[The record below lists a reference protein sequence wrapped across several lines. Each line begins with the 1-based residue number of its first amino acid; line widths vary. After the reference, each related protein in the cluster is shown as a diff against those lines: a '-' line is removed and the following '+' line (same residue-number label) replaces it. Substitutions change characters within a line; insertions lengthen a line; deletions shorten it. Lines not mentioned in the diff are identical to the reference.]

1 MTDEDGTEEGW
12 PVRRHSR
19 PSEPPLPWP
28 GGDGATPNGAV
39 PSGSAAPGGPV
50 SGDGPGPADYG
61 MGPDRHGTVP
71 NYALPP
77 NPGGQ
82 APGRHGAPGDA
93 RDSYRAPGNPS
104 GSYRASGNPPISYGT
119 PENYG
124 AHGNNGAQPNRGAP
138 SGGYG
143 TDRRGYGAPND
154 GPGASPGSYGTAPV
168 APQPRREQPARPP
181 RALPSGRHAGQDGSA
196 VGPDRPQGSYQGMR
210 RSPDSIDPNKTPGP
224 SRSGAPDARPPGGPA
239 ARSPGRADPLTDPSY
254 AWPGSNLARSAQPQP
269 DTSGSGR
276 PQSSSYRPG
285 AEATS
290 GYPVNG
296 AGGLPG
302 PGAPV
307 FPSGGRDTSRPGG
320 PGVPG
325 DLGLPDDGR
334 TPRDGRNRRD
344 RGNPRNVEDPRG
356 ADSPAG
362 RGPARADSYLSDRGP
377 FGDED
382 PPRDRGYDQ
391 GDRPPGDRPPGNRPP
406 DDRPPGN
413 RPPGDH
419 RPEDPFQR
427 GELYDPNDSGDL
439 DDPGGRYP
447 AERGYPQGEPEPEPG
462 AYRGRRRGR
471 ASGAPDAPGPGR
483 GRRDDHVG
491 HHAEGSPWD
500 EASPDDAYED
510 DRFVPG
516 LGAPRYRAD
525 DQEDEDNDE
534 EDDGGER
541 RGRRAAGRPRR
552 RRSRWIAP
560 LVALV
565 VILTPLV
572 IGGIYVLHLYMSK
585 YHPADYASDGTGQAI
600 VQVQS
605 GQTATAVGQRLVT
618 LGVVASVRAFEL
630 AAEHST
636 NQRGL
641 EPGFYRM
648 HKQMKAA
655 LAFALL
661 LNPAARIQDKI
672 TIPEGWRI
680 SQTEAE
686 LAAKSG
692 IPAGDYKQALANPGS
707 LGLPGYA
714 DGNPEGYLWP
724 ATYDVQPNMSATI
737 VLQQMV
743 ASFNQEAAKI
753 DLKTAAA
760 QAHMTPAQVI
770 TVASLLQAEGGRL
783 SDYPKISRV
792 IANRLAAGMP
802 LQFDSTVLYGLG
814 QFGTTVTD
822 QQIHSNTPY
831 NTYLH
836 KGLPPGPIDSPGNA
850 AIEAALHPAA
860 GNWLYFV
867 TEKNGVT
874 NFSSTLAGLG
884 G

>member
-1 MTDEDGTEEGW
+1 MTDREGAAEGR
-12 PVRRHSR
+12 PVRRHAR
-19 PSEPPLPWP
+19 PSEPAVPWP
-28 GGDGATPNGAV
+28 GGDGAAPNGAV
-39 PSGSAAPGGPV
+39 PSGSAAPGGSS
-50 SGDGPGPADYG
+50 SGSGPLPADYG
-61 MGPDRHGTVP
+61 MMPDRHGTVP

-82 APGRHGAPGDA
+82 APARHV
-93 RDSYRAPGNPS
+93 
-104 GSYRASGNPPISYGT
+104 PP
-119 PENYG
+119 
-124 AHGNNGAQPNRGAP
+124 
-138 SGGYG
+138 
-143 TDRRGYGAPND
+143 
-154 GPGASPGSYGTAPV
+154 
-168 APQPRREQPARPP
+168 
-181 RALPSGRHAGQDGSA
+181 GRHAGQDGSA
-196 VGPDRPQGSYQGMR
+196 DGPDRAQGSYQGMR
-210 RSPDSIDPNKTPGP
+210 RSPDSVDPTDTPRP
-224 SRSGAPDARPPGGPA
+224 SRSSAPDARPPGGPA
-239 ARSPGRADPLTDPSY
+239 PRSPGRADPLTDPSY
-254 AWPGSNLARSAQPQP
+254 AWPGSGLARPAQPQP
-269 DTSGSGR
+269 DTSRYGR
-276 PQSSSYRPG
+276 PQPSSFPRGGGSPRDG
-285 AEATS
+285 
-290 GYPVNG
+290 GYPRG
-296 AGGLPG
+296 PAPAGPDGMSRDGHPRD
-302 PGAPV
+302 
-307 FPSGGRDTSRPGG
+307 GGYR
-320 PGVPG
+320 
-325 DLGLPDDGR
+325 DDGR
-334 TPRDGRNRRD
+334 SPRDGRNRRD

-356 ADSPAG
+356 AAFPPG
-362 RGPARADSYLSDRGP
+362 RGPARADTYRSDRGP

-382 PPRDRGYDQ
+382 LPPDRGYEQ
-391 GDRPPGDRPPGNRPP
+391 GDRPPGNRP
-406 DDRPPGN
+406 R
-413 RPPGDH
+413 GDH
-419 RPEDPFQR
+419 QPEDPFQR

-447 AERGYPQGEPEPEPG
+447 AGRGYPQDEPEPEPG
-462 AYRGRRRGR
+462 AYRGRRRGK
-471 ASGAPDAPGPGR
+471 ASSAPDAAPGPGR
-483 GRRDDHVG
+483 DRRDDHVA
-491 HHAEGSPWD
+491 HHAEGPPRD
-500 EASPDDAYED
+500 EAYPDDAYAD

-516 LGAPRYRAD
+516 LGGPRDRD
-525 DQEDEDNDE
+525 DDE

-541 RGRRAAGRPRR
+541 RGRRAAGRPGR

-572 IGGIYVLHLYMSK
+572 IGGVYVLHLYISK

-636 NQRGL
+636 DQRGL

-648 HKQMKAA
+648 HKQMKAT

-692 IPAGDYKQALANPGS
+692 IPAADYKQALANPGS
-707 LGLPGYA
+707 LGLPSYA

-724 ATYDVQPNMSATI
+724 ATYDVQPNMSAAI

-753 DLKTAAA
+753 NLTTVAA
-760 QAHMTPAQVI
+760 QAHTTPAQVI

-792 IANRLAAGMP
+792 IANRRAAGMP

-814 QFGTTVTD
+814 QFGTTVTE

>member
-1 MTDEDGTEEGW
+1 MMGAPPAMGVTAVTGGI
-12 PVRRHSR
+12 PVTWKIHEAQTPRQA
-19 PSEPPLPWP
+19 EAPPAPI
-28 GGDGATPNGAV
+28 AT
-39 PSGSAAPGGPV
+39 SAA
-50 SGDGPGPADYG
+50 
-61 MGPDRHGTVP
+61 
-71 NYALPP
+71 
-77 NPGGQ
+77 
-82 APGRHGAPGDA
+82 
-93 RDSYRAPGNPS
+93 
-104 GSYRASGNPPISYGT
+104 
-119 PENYG
+119 
-124 AHGNNGAQPNRGAP
+124 GAP
-138 SGGYG
+138 SATRIRPVIAATSRATG
-143 TDRRGYGAPND
+143 RRATGRQAIGRGATT
-154 GPGASPGSYGTAPV
+154 GP
-168 APQPRREQPARPP
+168 
-181 RALPSGRHAGQDGSA
+181 
-196 VGPDRPQGSYQGMR
+196 
-210 RSPDSIDPNKTPGP
+210 KTPSSAANSTTP
-224 SRSGAPDARPPGGPA
+224 TTPVTSTIPA
-239 ARSPGRADPLTDPSY
+239 AVT
-254 AWPGSNLARSAQPQP
+254 
-269 DTSGSGR
+269 R
-276 PQSSSYRPG
+276 P
-285 AEATS
+285 
-290 GYPVNG
+290 N
-296 AGGLPG
+296 AGT
-302 PGAPV
+302 
-307 FPSGGRDTSRPGG
+307 R
-320 PGVPG
+320 
-325 DLGLPDDGR
+325 R
-334 TPRDGRNRRD
+334 T
-344 RGNPRNVEDPRG
+344 
-356 ADSPAG
+356 
-362 RGPARADSYLSDRGP
+362 
-377 FGDED
+377 
-382 PPRDRGYDQ
+382 
-391 GDRPPGDRPPGNRPP
+391 
-406 DDRPPGN
+406 
-413 RPPGDH
+413 
-419 RPEDPFQR
+419 
-427 GELYDPNDSGDL
+427 
-439 DDPGGRYP
+439 
-447 AERGYPQGEPEPEPG
+447 EPEPEPG
-462 AYRGRRRGR
+462 AYRGRRRGK

-483 GRRDDHVG
+483 GRRDDHVA
-491 HHAEGSPWD
+491 HHAEGPPWD

-516 LGAPRYRAD
+516 LGGPRYRDD

-648 HKQMKAA
+648 HKQMKAT

-707 LGLPGYA
+707 LGLPSYA

>member
-1 MTDEDGTEEGW
+1 MTDEEGTEGGR
-12 PVRRHSR
+12 PVRRHAR
-19 PSEPPLPWP
+19 PSEPARPWP
-28 GGDGATPNGAV
+28 GGDGAAPNGGV
-39 PSGSAAPGGPV
+39 PSGSAAPGGWS
-50 SGDGPGPADYG
+50 SGNGSQPADYG
-61 MGPDRHGTVP
+61 MSSDRDGTVP

-82 APGRHGAPGDA
+82 APGRRGAPGDA
-93 RDSYRAPGNPS
+93 RGSYRAPDNPSASYRAPGNPPRDA
-104 GSYRASGNPPISYGT
+104 GYP
-119 PENYG
+119 
-124 AHGNNGAQPNRGAP
+124 RGPAP
-138 SGGYG
+138 AGPDGRSREGYPRDGGY
-143 TDRRGYGAPND
+143 
-154 GPGASPGSYGTAPV
+154 
-168 APQPRREQPARPP
+168 
-181 RALPSGRHAGQDGSA
+181 
-196 VGPDRPQGSYQGMR
+196 
-210 RSPDSIDPNKTPGP
+210 
-224 SRSGAPDARPPGGPA
+224 
-239 ARSPGRADPLTDPSY
+239 
-254 AWPGSNLARSAQPQP
+254 
-269 DTSGSGR
+269 
-276 PQSSSYRPG
+276 
-285 AEATS
+285 
-290 GYPVNG
+290 
-296 AGGLPG
+296 
-302 PGAPV
+302 
-307 FPSGGRDTSRPGG
+307 
-320 PGVPG
+320 
-325 DLGLPDDGR
+325 PDDGR
-334 TPRDGRNRRD
+334 SPRDGRNRRD

-356 ADSPAG
+356 AAFPAG
-362 RGPARADSYLSDRGP
+362 RGPARDDSYLSDRGR

-391 GDRPPGDRPPGNRPP
+391 GDRPPGNRP
-406 DDRPPGN
+406 R
-413 RPPGDH
+413 GDH

-427 GELYDPNDSGDL
+427 GELYDPDDSGDL

-447 AERGYPQGEPEPEPG
+447 AERGYPQDEPEPEPG
-462 AYRGRRRGR
+462 AYRGRRRGN
-471 ASGAPDAPGPGR
+471 ASSAPDAPGPGY
-483 GRRDDHVG
+483 GRHDDHVA
-491 HHAEGSPWD
+491 HHAEGPPWD
-500 EASPDDAYED
+500 EAYPEEAYED

-516 LGAPRYRAD
+516 LGGPRYRA
-525 DQEDEDNDE
+525 NDE
-534 EDDGGER
+534 EDDGRER

-560 LVALV
+560 LVALA

-572 IGGIYVLHLYMSK
+572 IGGVYVLHVYLSK

-648 HKQMKAA
+648 HKQMKAT

-692 IPAGDYKQALANPGS
+692 IPAADYKQALANPGS
-707 LGLPGYA
+707 LGLPSYA

-743 ASFNQEAAKI
+743 ASFNHEAAKI
-753 DLKTAAA
+753 NLNAAAA

-783 SDYPKISRV
+783 SDYPKIARV
-792 IANRLAAGMP
+792 IVNRLAAGMP

-822 QQIHSNTPY
+822 QQIHSNTRY

-874 NFSSTLAGLG
+874 NFSNTLAGLG
-884 G
+884 E

>member
-1 MTDEDGTEEGW
+1 MTNGEGTEQGR
-12 PVRRHSR
+12 PVRRHAR
-19 PSEPPLPWP
+19 PGEPAVPGP
-28 GGDGATPNGAV
+28 GGDGAAPSGAV
-39 PSGSAAPGGPV
+39 PRGSAAPGGPV
-50 SGDGPGPADYG
+50 PGNGPLPADYG
-61 MGPDRHGTVP
+61 LGPDRYGTVP

-77 NPGGQ
+77 
-82 APGRHGAPGDA
+82 
-93 RDSYRAPGNPS
+93 SPS
-104 GSYRASGNPPISYGT
+104 SGY
-119 PENYG
+119 
-124 AHGNNGAQPNRGAP
+124 
-138 SGGYG
+138 
-143 TDRRGYGAPND
+143 
-154 GPGASPGSYGTAPV
+154 
-168 APQPRREQPARPP
+168 
-181 RALPSGRHAGQDGSA
+181 
-196 VGPDRPQGSYQGMR
+196 
-210 RSPDSIDPNKTPGP
+210 
-224 SRSGAPDARPPGGPA
+224 
-239 ARSPGRADPLTDPSY
+239 
-254 AWPGSNLARSAQPQP
+254 
-269 DTSGSGR
+269 GR
-276 PQSSSYRPG
+276 PQPSSSSRGGGSPRDG
-285 AEATS
+285 
-290 GYPVNG
+290 GYPRG
-296 AGGLPG
+296 PAPAGPDGYP
-302 PGAPV
+302 
-307 FPSGGRDTSRPGG
+307 RDGYPRDGYPRDGYPRDGSY
-320 PGVPG
+320 
-325 DLGLPDDGR
+325 PDDGR
-334 TPRDGRNRRD
+334 SPRDGRNRRD
-344 RGNPRNVEDPRG
+344 RGNPRDVEDPRG
-356 ADSPAG
+356 AAFPAG
-362 RGPARADSYLSDRGP
+362 RGPARADSYRSDRGP
-377 FGDED
+377 SGDED
-382 PPRDRGYDQ
+382 PPRDRGYEQ
-391 GDRPPGDRPPGNRPP
+391 GDRPPGNRP
-406 DDRPPGN
+406 R
-413 RPPGDH
+413 GDH
-419 RPEDPFQR
+419 QPEDPFQR

-447 AERGYPQGEPEPEPG
+447 AGRGYPQDEPEPEPG
-462 AYRGRRRGR
+462 GYRGRRRGK
-471 ASGAPDAPGPGR
+471 ASSAPDAPGPGR
-483 GRRDDHVG
+483 GRRDDHVDHVA
-491 HHAEGSPWD
+491 HHAEGPPWD
-500 EASPDDAYED
+500 EAYPDGAYED

-516 LGAPRYRAD
+516 LGGPRDRD
-525 DQEDEDNDE
+525 DDE

-572 IGGIYVLHLYMSK
+572 IGGVYVLHLYMSK
-585 YHPADYASDGTGQAI
+585 YHPADYASDGSGQAI

-636 NQRGL
+636 DQRGL

-648 HKQMKAA
+648 HKQMKAT

-661 LNPAARIQDKI
+661 LNPATRIQDKI
-672 TIPEGWRI
+672 AIPEGWRI

-692 IPAGDYKQALANPGS
+692 IPAADYKQALANPGS
-707 LGLPGYA
+707 LGLPSYA

-753 DLKTAAA
+753 NLTTAAA
-760 QAHMTPAQVI
+760 QAHMTAAQVI

-814 QFGTTVTD
+814 QFGTTVTE

-884 G
+884 E